1 MNFPAKKSL
10 GQNFLV
16 DENTSRRIVSA
27 LEAGHG
33 DSVLEIGP
41 GRGAL
46 TRLIYEGGAR
56 VYALEKDRALCLFIR
71 ENFPGVDI
79 ICTDALTF
87 DWSRLAVMPG
97 LKIVGNLP
105 YNIAS
110 RLLWDMACQLRG
122 FQRAVIMVQKEVGQ
136 RIVSSP
142 GSKSYGGLSVWIQS
156 FLKPEVLFRVSP
168 MVFRPRP
175 KVDSIV
181 LMFTPL
187 DHEEKKFSSNNL
199 SRTIRIMF
207 QHRRKQVKTIL
218 RTYWNDELSSFFQKR
233 GLTHMSRP
241 EELAPADF
249 QGLSSK
255 LFPRKKQ
262 ILS

>member
-1 MNFPAKKSL
+1 MNLPAKKSL

-27 LEAGHG
+27 LKTGHG
-33 DSVLEIGP
+33 DIVLEIGP

-46 TRLIYEGGAR
+46 TRLIDEGGSR
-56 VYALEKDRALCLFIR
+56 VYALEKDFALCSFIR

-79 ICTDALTF
+79 ICADALTF
-87 DWSRLAVMPG
+87 DWRRLAVIPG

-122 FQRAVIMVQKEVGQ
+122 FHRAVFMVQKEVGQ

-142 GSKSYGGLSVWIQS
+142 GSRNYGALSVWIQS
-156 FLKPEVLFRVSP
+156 FLKPEVLFKVSP

-181 LMFTPL
+181 LKFAPL
-187 DHEEKKFSSNNL
+187 GYKEKKFSSRNL
-199 SRTIRIMF
+199 SRTIKILF

-218 RTYWNDELSSFFQKR
+218 RTYWNDEISSFFQER
-233 GLTHMSRP
+233 GLTPRSRP
-241 EELAPADF
+241 EELFPADF
-249 QGLSSK
+249 QGLSRK
-255 LFPRKKQ
+255 LFPEN
-262 ILS
+262 